1 MNKTLI
7 FFCISCCLVIFSII
21 VICTGPIISNILV
34 EVAGWKL
41 LNNCKSYSD
50 SRKYFDE
57 KNLVTDDL
65 KKELLKY
72 LKEGQHLCERRN
84 AFVGLEYASVIV
96 DLFFGVL
103 CSLLSLLHYFGK
115 GKYFEK
121 VTGIIGLTCGI
132 IGFILTFI
140 YIIYSGYIFTNDGP
154 GKNYNVF
161 SYTSTITLSRLSD
174 KGGNIIKLNKE
185 RAFAEWDG
193 SKYKCL
199 YYDANDEDSFYSK
212 YSDLGKKQYNYHKDY
227 KYPDSSSEYKNNVCL
242 KSTWNNALSV
252 CTSPITAKV
261 PNCNKLYYSV
271 DSIDTLYYKYLYDK
285 WVTSII
291 FGCFIIVLNL
301 GLAGF
306 GFLLFTQTEGSSG
319 PVAVK

>member
-21 VICTGPIISNILV
+21 VICTGPIITKDLGSTN
-34 EVAGWKL
+34 WR
-41 LNNCKSYSD
+41 NQNCQRFSD
-50 SRKYFDE
+50 RHKDVDE
-57 KNLVTDDL
+57 KNRVTGDL
-65 KKELLKY
+65 KDELLKY
-72 LKEGQHLCERRN
+72 LKEGQHLCEREK
-84 AFVGLEYASVIV
+84 AMYGLEYASLIF

-115 GKYFEK
+115 GNYFEK
-121 VTGIIGLTCGI
+121 VTGIIGLACGI
-132 IGFILTFI
+132 IGFILTLI

-154 GKNYNVF
+154 GKDYDGYF
-161 SYTSTITLSRLSD
+161 SSVPASSSSISHRS
-174 KGGNIIKLNKE
+174 GGVIKLDKE

-199 YYDANDEDSFYSK
+199 YYDANNEDSFYAK
-212 YSDLGKKQYNYHKDY
+212 YNDLGKKQYNYHKDFE
-227 KYPDSSSEYKNNVCL
+227 YPDSSSEFS
-242 KSTWNNALSV
+242 KSACKLSSPLAE
-252 CTSPITAKV
+252 CQNPRTSKV
-261 PNCNKLYYSV
+261 SNCNKLYYNGNGNNGA
-271 DSIDTLYYKYLYDK
+271 IYYKYMYDK

-306 GFLLFTQTEGSSG
+306 GFLLFSQTEGSSG
-319 PVAVK
+319 HVAVK